1 MQDFRHEDI
10 VTYDTPAYKKRRR
23 RLGDR
28 KEGRRVRTLSPMAY
42 VSPYI
47 MKVRADA
54 QNHFEDV
61 IDIHNIELYLDKK
74 HKEGYTD
81 MTLLHVLLA
90 AYVRTVAERPGI
102 NRFIAGQKI
111 YARKTIE
118 SNMVIKKE
126 MTLGSPDTCIKVEFD
141 PRDTALNVYKKFQST
156 AAAALAAP
164 SDFDKIA
171 SFLTRALPGL
181 LFRGAAALL
190 RFLDYFGLLPKF
202 LLKVSP
208 FHGSMFITSMG
219 SLGIPAIYHHL
230 YDFGTLPIFISYGSI
245 YSADAVKRDGTKEKH
260 HFVTMKVVTD
270 ERICDGYYYASAM
283 KRMKRILLHPE
294 ILDEPP
300 ATVVEDID

>member
-10 VTYDTPAYKKRRR
+10 VQYDSPAYKKRRR
-23 RLGDR
+23 RFGDR
-28 KEGRRVRTLSPMAY
+28 KEGRKVRTLPPMSY
-42 VSPYI
+42 VEPYI

-61 IDIHNIELYLDKK
+61 IDIHNAELYLDKK
-74 HKEGYTD
+74 RKEGYTD
-81 MTLLHVLLA
+81 MTLLHVILA
-90 AYVRTVAERPGI
+90 AYVRTVSERPGI

-111 YARKTIE
+111 YARKNIE
-118 SNMVIKKE
+118 CNMVIKKE
-126 MTLGSPDTCIKVEFD
+126 MTLASPDTCIKVEFD
-141 PRDTALNVYKKFQST
+141 PRDTALNVYKKFQKV
-156 AAAALAAP
+156 AKEALEAP
-164 SDFDKIA
+164 SDFDNVA
-171 SFLTRALPGL
+171 RVLTKCLPGL
-181 LFRGAAALL
+181 LFRGTIAFL

-230 YDFGTLPIFISYGSI
+230 YDFGTLPVFLSYGSI
-245 YSADAVKRDGTKEKH
+245 YSADAVKRDGTKERH
-260 HFVTMKVVTD
+260 HFVTFKVVTD

-283 KRMKRILLHPE
+283 KRMKRILLKPE

-300 ATVVEDID
+300 TTVVEDID